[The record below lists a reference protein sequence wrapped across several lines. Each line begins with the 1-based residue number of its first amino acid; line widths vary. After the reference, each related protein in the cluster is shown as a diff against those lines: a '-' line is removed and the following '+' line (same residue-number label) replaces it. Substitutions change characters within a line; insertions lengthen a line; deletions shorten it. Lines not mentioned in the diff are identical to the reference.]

1 MILNE
6 IKLRIE
12 YCGNE
17 SSDITSSPAETRF
30 SPPLPVALLDTAR
43 RMNKIGHKTG
53 TNYQGGI

>member
-30 SPPLPVALLDTAR
+30 SPPLPVAPLDIAAR
-43 RMNKIGHKTG
+43 IN
-53 TNYQGGI
+53 